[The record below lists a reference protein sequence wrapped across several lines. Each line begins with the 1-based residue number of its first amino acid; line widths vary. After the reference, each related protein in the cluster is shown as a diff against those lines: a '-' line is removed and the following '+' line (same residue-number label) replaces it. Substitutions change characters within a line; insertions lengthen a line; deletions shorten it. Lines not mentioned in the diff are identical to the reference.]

1 MYIFTDLKHPSF
13 FRKVSYYCKCTSTLL
28 NSRLHCYVHL
38 YLQSTMQNAFYYE
51 RLKKKFK
58 MSDWTEK
65 ENLFFLHNIDLYWQY
80 SYQLR
85 YKFQESIYYFEISSA
100 VKNWPFKLI
109 YGCTMSFSW
118 WEITGRN
125 QNRK

>member
-13 FRKVSYYCKCTSTLL
+13 FRKVSYYCKCTLL

-51 RLKKKFK
+51 RFKKEIYFK

-85 YKFQESIYYFEISSA
+85 NKFQESIYYFEISSA

-109 YGCTMSFSW
+109 YGCTMSFLW

-125 QNRK
+125 LNRK

>member
-1 MYIFTDLKHPSF
+1 MHFIMRD
-13 FRKVSYYCKCTSTLL
+13 
-28 NSRLHCYVHL
+28 
-38 YLQSTMQNAFYYE
+38 
-51 RLKKKFK
+51 LKKKFK

-85 YKFQESIYYFEISSA
+85 NKFQESIYYFEISSA
-100 VKNWPFKLI
+100 VKNLPFKLI
-109 YGCTMSFSW
+109 YGCTMSFSR

-125 QNRK
+125 LNRK